1 MSLLPLGLSSSNGAG
16 EAADRPTCQ
25 PIEIRIIA
33 MRENVIT
40 APPEVQDEISRA
52 LNVLKKGGYTVKANE
67 GSSGE
72 LALDFRFGA
81 TEQILRFAK
90 DEWRNKG
97 VVEKRIIDKLEI

>member
-1 MSLLPLGLSSSNGAG
+1 MASSQKQPRS
-16 EAADRPTCQ
+16 PCQ

-81 TEQILRFAK
+81 TEQVLRFAK

-97 VVEKRIIDKLEI
+97 AVEKRIIDKLEI